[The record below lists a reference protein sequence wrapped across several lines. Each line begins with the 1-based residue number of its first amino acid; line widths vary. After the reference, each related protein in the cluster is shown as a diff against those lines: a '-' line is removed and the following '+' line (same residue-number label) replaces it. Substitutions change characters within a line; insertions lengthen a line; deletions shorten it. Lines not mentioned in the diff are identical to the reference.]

1 MKAQMRYFRY
11 MTIVFIMVISV
22 LPLFAK
28 SKSKDF
34 ILCERRA
41 KKHGFI
47 LEMEQNA
54 DEKRTIEAWAF
65 VLDVLDNIPKE
76 FVKSCRFKVLR
87 FRESLVAI
95 DGSHYGGFA
104 GGGIITLP
112 YDNRAKTILHEL
124 YHLYDKRGS
133 NDREWADCNLD
144 RFIYKGHRK
153 STRITFSEKE
163 RQRYEKRIRNGKDDE
178 NKKKEKALGR
188 NATVQIGKNDQD
200 EEVQKGF
207 VSKYAQTEQRED
219 RAETFSHMIV
229 ERRDFLSRT
238 NDCPVMQAKMKFI
251 IRETERVLGNK
262 FWESE
267 MAKPP
272 RSPKTFQEVDSR

>member
-1 MKAQMRYFRY
+1 MVRHYRYV
-11 MTIVFIMVISV
+11 TIVLIMAISAM
-22 LPLFAK
+22 PIFAK

-41 KKHGFI
+41 KKYGFT

-54 DEKRTIEAWAF
+54 DEKRTIQSWSF

-76 FVKSCRFKVLR
+76 FVKACKFRVLR

-104 GGGIITLP
+104 GGGTMTLP
-112 YDNRAKTILHEL
+112 YNSSAKTILHEL
-124 YHLYDKRGS
+124 YHLYDKRGTD
-133 NDREWADCNLD
+133 DREWADCNMD
-144 RFIYKGHRK
+144 CFIYKGHRK
-153 STRITFSEKE
+153 STRFNFSEKE

-188 NATVQIGKNDQD
+188 KATVQIGKNDQD

-207 VSKYAQTEQRED
+207 VSKYAQTNQLED
-219 RAETFSHMIV
+219 RAETFSYMIV
-229 ERRDFLSRT
+229 ERRDFLCRT

-251 IRETERVLGNK
+251 IRETERVLDNK
-262 FWESE
+262 FWSSE

-272 RSPKTFQEVDSR
+272 RSPKTFQDLDSR